1 MIRPEN
7 EMGSRKIILRAP
19 HESDAQ
25 ALYEMCLDPL
35 HQKSGLHTF
44 RSIPECRETIQ
55 QWAVSDGFKVIADA
69 TTHALIGSI
78 SLGGMDRYEGYME
91 LEFAIAAPHR
101 GKGFCTE
108 AMREMLKYGFTDMN
122 AQVIAAW
129 VRSHNLACV
138 RVLEKCGFTSEG
150 RLRRHARDGSDT
162 LCYSIL
168 KEEWERIQD
177 NT

>member
-1 MIRPEN
+1 MTNRLMSIQ
-7 EMGSRKIILRAP
+7 LRNWQ
-19 HESDAQ
+19 ETDAE
-25 ALYEMCLDPL
+25 ALYRMCLDPA
-35 HQKSGLHTF
+35 HQSSGLHTF
-44 RSIPECRETIQ
+44 RTISECQEATQ

-91 LEFAIAAPHR
+91 LEFAIAAQHR

-108 AMREMLKYGFTDMN
+108 AVRRMLDYGFTDMN

-138 RVLEKCGFTSEG
+138 RVLEKCGFIPEG

-168 KEEWERIQD
+168 KEEWEEMQKA
-177 NT
+177 

>member
-1 MIRPEN
+1 MSIQ
-7 EMGSRKIILRAP
+7 LRNWQ
-19 HESDAQ
+19 ETDAE
-25 ALYEMCLDPL
+25 ALYHMCLDPA
-35 HQKSGLHTF
+35 HQNSGLHTF
-44 RSIPECRETIQ
+44 PSLSECREAIR

-91 LEFAIAAPHR
+91 LEFAIAAQHR

-108 AMREMLKYGFTDMN
+108 AVRRMLDYGFTDMN

-138 RVLEKCGFTSEG
+138 RVLEKCGFTPEG

>member
-1 MIRPEN
+1 MTNRLMSIQ
-7 EMGSRKIILRAP
+7 LRNWQ
-19 HESDAQ
+19 ETDAE
-25 ALYEMCLDPL
+25 ALYRMCLDPA
-35 HQKSGLHTF
+35 HQNSGLHTF
-44 RSIPECRETIQ
+44 RTISECQEATQ

-69 TTHALIGSI
+69 TTHVLIGSI

-91 LEFAIAAPHR
+91 LEFAIAAQHR

-108 AMREMLKYGFTDMN
+108 AVRRMLDYGFTDMN

-138 RVLEKCGFTSEG
+138 RVLEKSGFTQEG

-168 KEEWERIQD
+168 REEWEEMQKA
-177 NT
+177 

>member
-7 EMGSRKIILRAP
+7 AMGSRSIILRAP

-25 ALYEMCLDPL
+25 DLYEMCLDPA
-35 HQKSGLHTF
+35 HQNSGLHTF
-44 RSIPECRETIQ
+44 PSLSECREAIR

-91 LEFAIAAPHR
+91 LEFAIAAQHR

-108 AMREMLKYGFTDMN
+108 AVRRMLDYGFTDMN

-138 RVLEKCGFTSEG
+138 RVLEKSGLTQEG

-168 KEEWERIQD
+168 KEEWEEMQKA
-177 NT
+177 

>member
-7 EMGSRKIILRAP
+7 AMGSRKIILRAP
-19 HESDAQ
+19 RESDAQ
-25 ALYEMCLDPL
+25 AFYEMSLDPL
-35 HQKSGLHTF
+35 HQKSGLHTVP
-44 RSIPECRETIQ
+44 SLSECQKAIR
-55 QWAVSDGFKVIADA
+55 QWATADGFKVIADA

-108 AMREMLKYGFTDMN
+108 AVREMLEYGFTDMN
-122 AQVIAAW
+122 ARVIAAW
-129 VRSHNLACV
+129 VRSHNLASA
-138 RVLEKCGFTSEG
+138 RVLEKCGFTLEG

-162 LCYSIL
+162 LCFSIL
-168 KEEWERIQD
+168 KNEWDEMQKV
-177 NT
+177 

>member
-1 MIRPEN
+1 MTNRLMSIQ
-7 EMGSRKIILRAP
+7 LRNWQ
-19 HESDAQ
+19 ETDSE
-25 ALYEMCLDPL
+25 ALYRMCLDPA
-35 HQKSGLHTF
+35 HQNSGLHTF
-44 RSIPECRETIQ
+44 PSLSECRETIR
-55 QWAVSDGFKVIADA
+55 QWAASDGFKVIADA

-91 LEFAIAAPHR
+91 LEFAIAAQHR

-108 AMREMLKYGFTDMN
+108 AVRRMLDYGFTDMN

-168 KEEWERIQD
+168 REEWEEMQKA
-177 NT
+177 